1 MRQIVIPETGSA
13 DVLELR
19 EATLAPPAPGELR
32 IAVKASG
39 VNFADLLARQGLY
52 PDAPDLPAVMG
63 YEVSGVVS
71 ALGNGVDA
79 DWQGRE
85 VFALTRFG
93 GYADE
98 INVPVEQVFE
108 KPGKLSFAEAAAIP
122 VNYLT
127 AWQLIVVMGGLRSG
141 EKLLI
146 HNAGGG
152 VGLAAIDIGLHRGAE
167 LFGTASGR
175 KHPVLAERGL
185 HHAIDYHKRNWVSE
199 LDKLTGGEGVE
210 LILDPLGG
218 EHWKRSYR
226 ALRATGRLGMFGIST
241 AAEPRFGG
249 KLRILKT
256 AVQMPFFHP
265 VNLMNANR
273 GVFGVNLG
281 QMWHESAKIRDWMQT
296 LLAGVEDGWVRP
308 RVDAIYRFEEAGAA
322 HRYIEERRNIGKV
335 ILEP

>member
-1 MRQIVIPETGSA
+1 MRQIVIPETGPSG
-13 DVLELR
+13 VLEIR
-19 EATLAPPAPGELR
+19 EASLPPPGKGEVR
-32 IAVKASG
+32 IEVKASG
-39 VNFADLLARQGLY
+39 INFADILARQGLY
-52 PDAPDLPAVMG
+52 PDAPALPAVMG
-63 YEVSGVVS
+63 YEVSGVVT
-71 ALGNGVDA
+71 ALGAGVDER
-79 DWQGRE
+79 WQARE

-93 GYADE
+93 GYSE
-98 INVPVEQVFE
+98 EVNVPVEQLFE
-108 KPGKLSFAEAAAIP
+108 KPESLSFAEAAAIP

-141 EKLLI
+141 ERLLI

-152 VGLAAIDIGLHRGAE
+152 VGMAAIDIGRHCGAQ

-175 KHPVLAERGL
+175 KHAALIERGL
-185 HHAIDYHKRNWVSE
+185 DHAIDYHKLNWVTE
-199 LDKLTGGEGVE
+199 LDRQTDGQGVE

-226 ALRATGRLGMFGIST
+226 ALRATGKLGMFGIST

-281 QMWHESAKIRDWMQT
+281 QMWHEPKKIRDWMQSII
-296 LLAGVEDGWVRP
+296 AGVESGWVRP
-308 RVDAIYRFEEAGAA
+308 HVDVTYRFDQASAA
-322 HRYIEERRNIGKV
+322 HQYIEDRKNIGKV

>member
-1 MRQIVIPETGSA
+1 MRQIVIPETGST
-13 DVLELR
+13 DVLEVR
-19 EATLAPPAPGELR
+19 EASIAAPAPGQVR
-32 IAVKASG
+32 IQVKASG
-39 VNFADLLARQGLY
+39 VNFADILARQGLY

-63 YEVSGVVS
+63 YEVSGVVT
-71 ALGNGVDA
+71 ALGEGLDA
-79 DWQGRE
+79 RWKGLE

-98 INVPVEQVFE
+98 VNVPIEQVFE
-108 KPGKLSFAEAAAIP
+108 KPASLSFAQAAAIP

-141 EKLLI
+141 ERMLI

-152 VGLAAIDIGLHRGAE
+152 VGIAAIDIGKHCGGE

-175 KHPVLAERGL
+175 KHSFLAERGL
-185 HHAIDYHKRNWVSE
+185 DHAIDYHKLNWVRE
-199 LDKLTGGEGVE
+199 LDKLTDGQGVE

-226 ALRATGRLGMFGIST
+226 ALRATGKLGMFGMST

-281 QMWHESAKIRDWMQT
+281 QMWHEPDKIRSWMQCI
-296 LLAGVEDGWVRP
+296 LEGVEEGWVRP
-308 RVDAIYRFEEAGAA
+308 HVDATYTFEEAGAA
-322 HRYIEERRNIGKV
+322 HQYIEDRKNIGKV